1 MSNNL
6 DIDFDI
12 DNYNIEEIIAVTN
25 MNDLP
30 LNRGKIIEQIN
41 HLNNKF
47 RKYPKYLIFFKKARE
62 KLLKHLKDIN
72 EETWKEA
79 YEHDDSIASQVLT
92 NQYISE
98 KKESNNSLLIDNIRN
113 VIARKRKSMENNYAT
128 ISTTQ
133 GTKNPVAINT
143 IKRIVNLDSHYR
155 QILDVSS
162 CQCIDESEICGSI
175 ANKEERL
182 YTSTNYTVNLNQ
194 TLTNVLDLTL
204 ESVEIP
210 NSWYT
215 FSSDYGTNS
224 IRFKSN
230 DFGNGDWDELIIDI
244 SNGNYTGQEMEDAL
258 NVILAG
264 IDFEDVIFSNAIS
277 DGFDGDAVTGR
288 IERASFLDIG
298 GDGID
303 ISASEIVGTQLVFVQ
318 IKDKAVSVGEASRA
332 ELVDVFVKGAGI
344 GIASKDLSFVTVEGA
359 DFEQIANFA
368 LASYQKKPEYGP
380 STIKAYISESENDT
394 ERFVAEGDSVL
405 WVNWKL
411 LESESLDVESL
422 YEVGILGN

>member
-1 MSNNL
+1 
-6 DIDFDI
+6 
-12 DNYNIEEIIAVTN
+12 
-25 MNDLP
+25 
-30 LNRGKIIEQIN
+30 
-41 HLNNKF
+41 
-47 RKYPKYLIFFKKARE
+47 
-62 KLLKHLKDIN
+62 
-72 EETWKEA
+72 A

-258 NVILAG
+258 NGKLNMSPRYITETRLSSITLHHWNMNDGSGYIAADTGTGTPSEFSLVADGSGNYPEWVEDGIYIDTSNNTVAG
-264 IDFEDVIFSNAIS
+264 NQQYLQISPDSSFNFATTDGFTFACWVKFGVGSMSTAQPIFNMKSGDGTAAADGICIWRDPLSYGLSFTMKINGTGYGSVSGQFDTQWPVDVADDKWYHIAVTIFLNRFSTPPATDPIDFSQQ
-277 DGFDGDAVTGR
+277 
-288 IERASFLDIG
+288 
-298 GDGID
+298 ID
-303 ISASEIVGTQLVFVQ
+303 IT
-318 IKDKAVSVGEASRA
+318 
-332 ELVDVFVKGAGI
+332 
-344 GIASKDLSFVTVEGA
+344 
-359 DFEQIANFA
+359 
-368 LASYQKKPEYGP
+368 
-380 STIKAYISESENDT
+380 
-394 ERFVAEGDSVL
+394 
-405 WVNWKL
+405 
-411 LESESLDVESL
+411 
-422 YEVGILGN
+422 